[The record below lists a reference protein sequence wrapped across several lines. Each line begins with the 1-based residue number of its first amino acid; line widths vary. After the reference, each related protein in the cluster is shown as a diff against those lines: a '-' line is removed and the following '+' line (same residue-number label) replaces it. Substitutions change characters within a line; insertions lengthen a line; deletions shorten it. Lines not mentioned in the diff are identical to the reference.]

1 MVKTSSL
8 LAPPLVLVALAAACG
23 SEKKEVLVPAAE
35 VAPRMTPLQTVDAI
49 AEQRCNHEASCNAVG
64 PQGKFGSMDQ
74 CLDAMRADA
83 TQELAGND
91 CLDGVAERNL
101 DTCLGEISTRACG
114 GLSGT
119 IDQLRV
125 HRACRTGAICLN

>member
-1 MVKTSSL
+1 MVRISL
-8 LAPPLVLVALAAACG
+8 LAVPLVLVSFAASCG
-23 SEKKEVLVPAAE
+23 GEKKEVLVPAAE
-35 VAPRMTPLQTVDAI
+35 VAPRTTPLQTVEAI
-49 AEQRCNHEASCNAVG
+49 AEQRCNHETSCNAIG

-74 CLDAMRADA
+74 CMQAMRADA

-91 CLDGVAERNL
+91 CIDGVADRNL
-101 DTCLGEISTRACG
+101 DACLGEISTRACG